1 MSHTPESL
9 SNTKKF
15 KFFMKIQPKQIKVR
29 DLYDGYKDS
38 GDAGV
43 VGYRGQLNIRPAYQR
58 EFVYKDAQRDKVID
72 TVRKG
77 YPLNVMYW
85 VRNPDPTHP
94 LNDDLASFEV
104 LDGQQRTLSICK
116 YLAGDFSINLQ
127 YFRGLPQ
134 DQQEAIL
141 DYELTVYV
149 CEGPDS
155 EKLEWFKTINIAGEK
170 LTDQELLNAVYTG
183 PWLTS
188 AKAYFS
194 KSNCPASGLASD
206 YMTGSPIR
214 QDYLETALT
223 WISKGNPAAYMAAHQ
238 FDKTAIDLWNYF
250 SSVINWVEATFPT
263 ARKEMKAIPWG
274 ELYDTYK
281 GEDLD
286 PVALEAR
293 IVALMQDEDVTRK
306 AGVYTYVLDGNPKHL
321 SLRAFTPNTKTEAY
335 NRQKGL
341 CAAPSCSKPGHKFTL
356 AEMEA
361 DHIVAWHA
369 GGKTVA
375 ANCQMLCKACNQ
387 KKGGALFLPPTP

>member
-1 MSHTPESL
+1 
-9 SNTKKF
+9 
-15 KFFMKIQPKQIKVR
+15 MKIQPKQIKVR

-85 VRNPDPTHP
+85 VRNPDPTDP

-134 DQQEAIL
+134 DQQDAIL

-155 EKLEWFKTINIAGEK
+155 EKLEWFKTINISGEK

-194 KSNCPASGLASD
+194 KPNCPAYGLASD
-206 YMTGSPIR
+206 YMSGSPIR

-223 WISKGNPAAYMAAHQ
+223 WASKGNPAEYMAAHQ

-250 SSVINWVEATFPT
+250 TSVINWVGATFKPV
-263 ARKEMKAIPWG
+263 RKEMKAIPWG

-281 GEDLD
+281 SENLD
-286 PVALEAR
+286 PDALEAR
-293 IVALMQDEDVTRK
+293 ISKLMQDEEVTRK
-306 AGVYTYVLDGNPKHL
+306 AGIYTYVLDGNPKHL

-341 CAAPSCSKPGHKFTL
+341 CAAPSCLKPGHKFTL
-356 AEMEA
+356 AEMEG
-361 DHIVAWHA
+361 DHIVPWHA
-369 GGKTVA
+369 GGKTVT
-375 ANCQMLCKACNQ
+375 ANCQMLCRACNQ
-387 KKGGALFLPPTP
+387 KKGGALFLPATP